1 MKKSFGIIA
10 GLATL
15 AFIAMPG
22 TPAGAEPVYSEDGT
36 VATVKTYDDFST
48 AVANANVS
56 TINLDGNI
64 VVPEKVNIMHSMT
77 INGNNNT
84 IDIKR
89 EAKWDSRFL
98 QVYAQSDPIEVT
110 MRDITFTG
118 GDLSVFVNGGT
129 LNLEGT
135 INLSGNYG
143 GIGISQGDN
152 VIAVPAVN
160 FADGV
165 KVTYAD
171 EGHETPKGAPAP
183 AIYSEAGSFE
193 LKFDGINAAVCN
205 VAESQDFLYFDASK
219 APEVSAD
226 GAFTALDVDDYR
238 ATPIADTE
246 KPTDPE
252 TPDVTEPVDEG
263 KDTEA
268 DVTAPN
274 TGATIANIAL
284 VVTGAIVAIL
294 TAVYAT
300 RFASARK

>member
-36 VATVKTYDDFST
+36 VATVKTYEDFST

-56 TINLDGNI
+56 TIKLDEKI
-64 VVPEKVNIMHSMT
+64 VVPEKVNITHSMT
-77 INGNNNT
+77 IDGNNNT
-84 IDIKR
+84 IDIKH
-89 EAKWDSRFL
+89 EAEWDSRYL
-98 QVYAQSDPIEVT
+98 QVYSQSDPIEVT
-110 MRDITFTG
+110 MRNITFTG

-129 LNLEGT
+129 LNLEGA

-143 GIGISQGDN
+143 GIGISQGKN

-183 AIYSEAGSFE
+183 AIYSETNSFE
-193 LKFDGINAAVCN
+193 LKFDGINAAVYN
-205 VAESQDFLYFDASK
+205 VAENQAFLYFDASK
-219 APEVSAD
+219 APEVSA
-226 GAFTALDVDDYR
+226 AFTALDVDDYR
-238 ATPIADTE
+238 VTPIADTE

-284 VVTGAIVAIL
+284 VVTGAVVAIL